1 MRNASGYTSKK
12 SRVNRNTN
20 ISSTKCV
27 TRKFKEV
34 SRFSRAK
41 QRKGNVQ
48 KSVPHEQSCFLANQK
63 KSVLYV
69 QSCFLA
75 NQKKSVLYVQSCF
88 LANQKKSVLHV
99 QSCCCCFFFLLI
111 RSIAAVFY
119 RSRCFHSVF
128 DITRFYIYIFFE
140 ETINITESFAFSPG
154 QIYILSLLHNLPNK
168 HAFKV
173 AP

>member
-1 MRNASGYTSKK
+1 MYKKVCCTSK
-12 SRVNRNTN
+12 VVFLL
-20 ISSTKCV
+20 I
-27 TRKFKEV
+27 RKKVCYTCKVVFLLI
-34 SRFSRAK
+34 
-41 QRKGNVQ
+41 RKKVCYTC
-48 KSVPHEQSCFLANQK
+48 KVVFLLIRK
-63 KSVLYV
+63 KV
-69 QSCFLA
+69 
-75 NQKKSVLYVQSCF
+75 
-88 LANQKKSVLHV
+88 
-99 QSCCCCFFFLLI
+99 CCTCKVVVVVFFFLLI

>member
-1 MRNASGYTSKK
+1 MLAAIPVKK
-12 SRVNRNTN
+12 NRVNRNTN

-27 TRKFKEV
+27 TRKLKEV

-48 KSVPHEQSCFLANQK
+48 KSVLHE
-63 KSVLYV
+63 

-99 QSCCCCFFFLLI
+99 QSCCCCCFFLLI

>member
-1 MRNASGYTSKK
+1 MLAAIPVKK
-12 SRVNRNTN
+12 NRVNRNTN

-27 TRKFKEV
+27 TRKLKEV
-34 SRFSRAK
+34 SRFSRTK

-48 KSVPHEQSCFLANQK
+48 KSVLHE
-63 KSVLYV
+63 

-99 QSCCCCFFFLLI
+99 QSCCCCLFFFLLI

-119 RSRCFHSVF
+119 RSRCFHSVL

-140 ETINITESFAFSPG
+140 ETINITDSFAFSPG